1 MWQGAVTSGNSITL
15 PSRFATNEMPPGGGA
30 CPFAPQSVIFCLQRI
45 AAAKE

>member
-1 MWQGAVTSGNSITL
+1 LAARPGAMI
-15 PSRFATNEMPPGGGA
+15 RNEGKNLIGGA